1 MNFLFDLLIK
11 SNLLMLV
18 ILAVLPLL
26 KNKSAGLR
34 HWIISLGM
42 LSLICLPLGRY
53 CIPDLEVA
61 LLPSETIS
69 QPVSKVE
76 TSHNINENLSAAPT
90 SLASSEQT
98 KLIASSP
105 NLPAPVKV
113 TYLPKVNF
121 WKILPALFVL
131 ISCLLCF
138 RFLLGLFAI
147 RKISRHSQ
155 AFEHPALK
163 EIIVEISRQYK
174 HIPAVQVLVSQKV
187 QTPMTWGLFRAKIA
201 MPHDAENWSYNE
213 LRTVLL
219 HEMAHID
226 RQDYQLHLITQ
237 LALCLYWFNPLF
249 WILKNRQLLER
260 EKACDELVVSKG
272 VAPHDYAEQLI
283 SFAKQVNQQRQLA
296 SSFALPMAQASQ
308 MKQRILAILDSKS
321 IEFLNIA
328 LAKRKWALF
337 FVFTFPILAAISLV
351 AKPITQE
358 FPIFLPIENNE
369 NEQAEE
375 HSAELQ
381 EETITEED
389 TNVIQTEEAIPQTSE
404 AQKESVDTV
413 QLLPAEPQLLEKLP
427 LKTLEIIEEPT
438 SEIAKINGWFGQW
451 KEGATHYTVW
461 TLGDYKLM
469 DIFPFIEPASSSDLV
484 IIETQKGDANHVI
497 TLTRAPY
504 YGGLIQS
511 YLHGE
516 PNAWSGFKA
525 NDLLIMQI
533 ENGRWNFS
541 FSKSKKWSRKLKAA
555 EKQLQNIE
563 DKNVWQPAQEK
574 LNYWKPIIEKYQ
586 DIKEKRYRR
595 YEEFEPHIQATF
607 GKLMRGEATKK
618 SLNSISYQAP
628 SISISELTKEK
639 RLGYTNP
646 SSTTAGF
653 SGYEGTGYKF
663 GTIVKG
669 NNKPCQLKEFN
680 FHVRYVTFK
689 EVKYQLHL
697 FAVEDGKPTH
707 SLLQQAIPGT
717 LKATKKGWINLDLS
731 AYNVISEGQD
741 ILAVIELTHTPAK
754 GGFFL
759 SSVNYF
765 KGMFL
770 PKTDLSEYDIWSERF
785 TFNFL
790 VAY

>member
-1 MNFLFDLLIK
+1 MNLFFDILIK
-11 SNLLMLV
+11 SNLLMLL
-18 ILAVLPLL
+18 ILAILPLL
-26 KNKSAGLR
+26 KSKSAGLR

-42 LSLICLPLGRY
+42 LSLLFLPLGRY
-53 CIPDLEVA
+53 FIPDLEVA

-69 QPVSKVE
+69 PPVDVAKSPNFIKDKIDAEATLVVAPNQSK
-76 TSHNINENLSAAPT
+76 IIP
-90 SLASSEQT
+90 
-98 KLIASSP
+98 SSP
-105 NLPAPVKV
+105 NLSAPMKV
-113 TYLPKVNF
+113 AHLPKVNI

-131 ISCLLCF
+131 ASCLLFF
-138 RFLLGLFAI
+138 RFLLGLIAI
-147 RKISRHSQ
+147 RNISKYSQ
-155 AFEHPALK
+155 DFQHPALK
-163 EIIVEISRQYK
+163 DVLAEISQQYK
-174 HIPAVQVLVSQKV
+174 QAPSIQILSSKAIH
-187 QTPMTWGLFRAKIA
+187 TPMTWGLFRSKIA
-201 MPHDAENWSYNE
+201 MPVDAEDWSYSE

-219 HEMAHID
+219 HEMAHIN
-226 RQDYQLHLITQ
+226 RQDYQLHIITQ
-237 LALCLYWFNPLF
+237 LVLCLYWYSPLF
-249 WILKNRQLLER
+249 WILKKRQLLER
-260 EKACDELVVSKG
+260 EKACDELVVAKG

-283 SFAKQVNQQRQLA
+283 SFAKQVNSERQLA
-296 SSFALPMAQASQ
+296 TSFALPMAQASQ
-308 MKQRILAILDSKS
+308 MKQRILAILNFKS

-328 LAKRKWALF
+328 LAKRKWALL
-337 FVFTFPILAAISLV
+337 FVFTFPLLAAISLV
-351 AKPITQE
+351 AKPLTQE
-358 FPIFLPIENNE
+358 LPIFLPIEE
-369 NEQAEE
+369 NVPEQEEELPTEHQHTALEEE
-375 HSAELQ
+375 HTPSAQ
-381 EETITEED
+381 EDAPPLVVSETVETPKD
-389 TNVIQTEEAIPQTSE
+389 TFDHKPKLPQ
-404 AQKESVDTV
+404 
-413 QLLPAEPQLLEKLP
+413 QLEYLP
-427 LKTLEIIEEPT
+427 LKTIQPKLKSKQP
-438 SEIAKINGWFGQW
+438 AKVNGWFGQW
-451 KEGATHYTVW
+451 KEGATNYTVW

-469 DIFPFIEPASSSDLV
+469 DIFPYIEPVSSSDLV
-484 IIETQKGDANHVI
+484 IVETQKGDANHVI
-497 TLTRAPY
+497 VLTRTPY
-504 YGGLIQS
+504 DGGLIQS
-511 YLHGE
+511 FLHGE
-516 PNAWSGFKA
+516 PNAWSGFIA
-525 NDLLIMQI
+525 NDLLIMQL
-533 ENGRWNFS
+533 ENERWVFS
-541 FSKSKKWSRKLKAA
+541 HSKARKWSRKLKAA

-639 RLGYTNP
+639 RLGYTDP

-689 EVKYQLHL
+689 EVEYQLHL
-697 FAVEDGKPTH
+697 YAVEDGKPTH
-707 SLLQQAIPGT
+707 SLLKEPIPGT
-717 LKATKKGWINLDLS
+717 LKATKKGWISLDLS
-731 AYNVISEGQD
+731 EYNVMSSGED
-741 ILAVIELTHTPAK
+741 ILAVIELTHTPSK

-790 VAY
+790 IAH